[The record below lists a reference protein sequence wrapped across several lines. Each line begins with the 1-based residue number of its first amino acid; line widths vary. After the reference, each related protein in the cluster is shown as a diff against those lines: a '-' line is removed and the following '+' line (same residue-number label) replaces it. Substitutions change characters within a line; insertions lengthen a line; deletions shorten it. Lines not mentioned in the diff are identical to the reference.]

1 MHYEMVNIFFFI
13 CVIRSGWSFFQDG
26 SRVIKMCSDSHLLL
40 CLHVTVGVLFC
51 LGLSETKCM
60 AQVQK
65 EKSLTKYMAAILIF
79 K

>member
-1 MHYEMVNIFFFI
+1 M
-13 CVIRSGWSFFQDG
+13 
-26 SRVIKMCSDSHLLL
+26 IKMCSDSHLLL